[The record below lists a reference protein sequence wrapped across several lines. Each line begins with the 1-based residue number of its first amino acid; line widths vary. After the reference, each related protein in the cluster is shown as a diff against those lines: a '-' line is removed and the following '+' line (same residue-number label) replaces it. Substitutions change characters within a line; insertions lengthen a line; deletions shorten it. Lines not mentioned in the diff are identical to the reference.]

1 MVPTTAPVSGTCL
14 DTPAHRFGNG
24 HDLAGLPLESC
35 ALPVGIGWVYI
46 DDMTTGQRAA
56 HTVLLGAGIPIVEH
70 LTGLDEAARPR
81 VRSSRPV
88 SGRTRIGHLPGSHRR
103 KRT

>member
-1 MVPTTAPVSGTCL
+1 LPTTAHVSGTCL

-24 HDLAGLPLESC
+24 HDLAGFPLESC

-56 HTVLLGAGIPIVEH
+56 HIVLLGADIPIVEH
-70 LTGLDEAARPR
+70 LTGLDGAAATGAIFTA
-81 VRSSRPV
+81 V
-88 SGRTRIGHLPGSHRR
+88 SGRTRIGHPPGSHRR
-103 KRT
+103 QRT